1 MAAIFK
7 SCVPVFTFCLRRFW
21 NSVAASA
28 LKSKML
34 EEGDVIGIQNPEHSL
49 SVVVGVKF
57 WAIGI
62 EFTAVGFN
70 FL

>member
-1 MAAIFK
+1 M
-7 SCVPVFTFCLRRFW
+7 SDDRVST
-21 NSVAASA
+21 
-28 LKSKML
+28 L

-62 EFTAVGFN
+62 KFAAVGFN